1 MAPKINRA
9 KVFLY
14 YDKIVGKDIAKI
26 SQPTSFRNN
35 VLFIG
40 VKNPAWS
47 HQLYFFKPDIINK
60 INFEFDKPVVKDIR
74 FHIVQLDTRIDNRK
88 TMKEDKDVTIPD
100 KKLKMVYN
108 ISSEVKDKDLRD
120 KLADLMIKDIKYKI
134 QKGGK

>member
-1 MAPKINRA
+1 MTPKINKA
-9 KVFLY
+9 KVFLNY
-14 YDKIVGKDIAKI
+14 EKIVGKDIAKI

-60 INFEFDKPVVKDIR
+60 INFEFDKPIVKDIR
-74 FHIVQLDTRIDNRK
+74 FHIAQLDSRRDNIK
-88 TMKEDKDVTIPD
+88 PVKNNKKATIPD

-108 ISSEVKDKDLRD
+108 ISLKVKDKDLRQ
-120 KLADLMIKDIKYKI
+120 KFTDLMIKDIKYKI